1 MPDSPA
7 RAPGQPDAPLRSEW
21 AHSAAIVRRHPVA
34 ALMPAFA
41 LGAGAD
47 SLQLVGSGIAAQVA
61 VGVALAVAFELYVA
75 YAERLLIEIEHEN
88 GRVEVAHLLRG
99 ALPILPPLLAA
110 GLLAV
115 TLPLAAAGLL
125 VLPGLWLLT
134 RWSLFAPAIAR
145 EGLGAVASL
154 RRSNQLVRG
163 RFWPVFGVVTIALLI
178 EHGVIHVTALT
189 ADPLLGSQALALVAA
204 ALAVAAVSPIAAFT
218 VSLVYGRLRKD
229 AATSSR
235 PRPPRPPR

>member
-1 MPDSPA
+1 MPDPPRRAA
-7 RAPGQPDAPLRSEW
+7 RRPDAPLRSEW
-21 AHSAAIVRRHPVA
+21 ARAAAVVRGHPVA
-34 ALMPAFA
+34 ALLPAFA
-41 LGAGAD
+41 LGAAAD
-47 SLQLVGSGIAAQVA
+47 ALQLVGSGIAAQVA
-61 VGVALAVAFELYVA
+61 LGIALGVAFELYVA
-75 YAERLLIEIEHEN
+75 YAERLLIEIEREDGH
-88 GRVEVAHLLRG
+88 VEIAHLLRE

-125 VLPGLWLLT
+125 VIPGLWLLT

-154 RRSNQLVRG
+154 RRSNELVRG

-178 EHGVIHVTALT
+178 EHGVIHATAHT
-189 ADPLLGSQALALVAA
+189 AEPVLGSQALALVVAA
-204 ALAVAAVSPIAAFT
+204 FAVAAVSPIAAFT
-218 VSLVYGRLRKD
+218 VSLVYDRLSGD
-229 AATSSR
+229 PATSSR